1 MGALSCK
8 IKYME
13 TTNHQIQPGTS
24 PDENARIIKAMQQRM
39 NSTNKPIDEEL
50 HKAHEK
56 RIAPNGEQM
65 HSPKPPEPAQDNP
78 ATPSQ
83 EPQSQ

>member
-1 MGALSCK
+1 
-8 IKYME
+8 ME
-13 TTNHQIQPGTS
+13 TTNPTMQPGTS
-24 PDENARIIKAMQQRM
+24 PNDNARIIEEMQQRM
-39 NSTNKPIDEEL
+39 KPTNKDIDEEL

-56 RIAPNGEQM
+56 RIAPNGEQI

-78 ATPSQ
+78 ATTNQ

>member
-1 MGALSCK
+1 
-8 IKYME
+8 ME

-24 PDENARIIKAMQQRM
+24 PDENARIIKAMQERM
-39 NSTNKPIDEEL
+39 NSTNKPIDENFFQ
-50 HKAHEK
+50 KAHEE
-56 RIAPNGEQM
+56 RIAANGEQI

-78 ATPSQ
+78 ATTNQ